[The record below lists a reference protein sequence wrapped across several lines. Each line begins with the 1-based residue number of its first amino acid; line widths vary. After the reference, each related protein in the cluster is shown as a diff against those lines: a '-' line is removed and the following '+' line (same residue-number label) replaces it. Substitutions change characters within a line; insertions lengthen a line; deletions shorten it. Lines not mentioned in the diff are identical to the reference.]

1 MGLGEMR
8 EQKACDEPRPNR
20 KRQKVTKILLMAAG
34 TVSLAFAAIG
44 IVLPLIPTTPFLLL
58 TAACYCRSSER
69 MYRWLMNNKW
79 FGEYIRN
86 YREGRGIPLKTKIV
100 AVTVLWATIGF
111 SVFFL
116 VPILAVQVGLF
127 IVAIAVSVHIARLPT
142 FKKKQSPS

>member
-1 MGLGEMR
+1 MGLKKMP
-8 EQKACDEPRPNR
+8 EQKACDEPSRNK
-20 KRQKVTKILLMAAG
+20 KRQKVTKALLMAAG

-44 IVLPLIPTTPFLLL
+44 IVLPLIPTTPLLLL

-69 MYRWLMNNKW
+69 MYRWLINNKW

-86 YREGRGIPLKTKIV
+86 YREGRGIPLKTKILAV
-100 AVTVLWATIGF
+100 AVLWAAISF

-142 FKKKQSPS
+142 FRKK